1 MIHFRNLWFD
11 ILIPSQNPMN
21 DNTEILDWIFTL
33 KVFVINDRLD
43 TLTGLQ
49 LPITTK
55 QYELRIRCGHHT
67 SLPNQWKS
75 AYLKWPVKKWIRLGK
90 WIRPRRGW
98 TSLPRYGKNLDKY
111 FVVPLKRCA
120 VALSLGCS
128 ISSTASKIIGLG
140 LRPSEV
146 STWPMKGALWGLKLI
161 LCGLSFRLCAALEL
175 YCHDQ
180 GLAVQG
186 NLHGQ

>member
-1 MIHFRNLWFD
+1 MIHFRNRWFD
-11 ILIPSQNPMN
+11 MLIPSQILMN

-33 KVFVINDRLD
+33 KVFVINDRFD
-43 TLTGLQ
+43 TLTGLH

-55 QYELRIRCGHHT
+55 QYELLIRCGHLT
-67 SLPNQWKS
+67 TIPNRWKS

-90 WIRPRRGW
+90 WIRPRRGR
-98 TSLPRYGKNLDKY
+98 TSLPRYGKNLNKY
-111 FVVPLKRCA
+111 FVVPLKRHA

-140 LRPSEV
+140 LRPLEV
-146 STWPMKGALWGLKLI
+146 STWPMKGALWGLTLI
-161 LCGLSFRLCAALEL
+161 LFGLSFGLCAALEL
-175 YCHDQ
+175 YCHYQ
-180 GLAVQG
+180 GLPVQD